1 MKIGIS
7 FLIVLFAGLT
17 FGPELSGQACPGCL
31 VNNSCYVPGGG
42 LCPDS
47 LPAATVAQSYSQDV
61 TFYVPT
67 QIDAGPF
74 SGGLLGIVDL
84 LQMRIDA
91 ISGLPFGL
99 SWSCNMNSNN
109 CTYFPSSN
117 DTLGC
122 VKICGVPVGNP
133 GVYAV
138 TIFVTATVDAGIL
151 GAQQAQTSFPNV
163 LVLLP
168 DTASNLG
175 FSMAPSIGCAPLT
188 VNFINNFPSNGYMPV
203 SGQTQ
208 GFLYNWDFGNGLQS
222 NIENPPAVTFFAPGQ
237 YPINYTATV
246 DTFGFQLSNVT
257 VTAVNC
263 TDFGSSPDVYIKI
276 FDGSNTEIFN
286 NESNQTTSLP
296 FNVPLSINA
305 TNPPYRLEVWDDD
318 SGFLGTADDNCYDDT
333 ENPHPAVFM
342 NLPPVGALGATTQY
356 FISGNTPLAFNYTY
370 TKNVFQ
376 VQVSDTVTVFP
387 VPPVQSLVLQPG
399 SSVCSPDSVQMRVN
413 SGFGYEWFYNDTMLL
428 AGALTEV
435 AYARQTGNYKVR
447 VYDLNTG
454 CYSFSHDTLIAVALG
469 IPSSFAVLQNPPG
482 TLNSS
487 ISGFYSFQWIFQS
500 GSSWVAI
507 PAPQGQQSNYVPP
520 IGGYY
525 GLIATNPEGC
535 SDTAFFNY
543 NGTSMESLEA
553 RLLLYP
559 NPAKEGINIRVDG
572 AALILVRILDFS
584 GRILWEQEWTTGVFE
599 LDVPLFGWQSGYY
612 LAVVEGSMGRR
623 ALPFLKID

>member
-1 MKIGIS
+1 MKIVYS
-7 FLIVLFAGLT
+7 FLVFLFAGLL
-17 FGPELSGQACPGCL
+17 FGPELAGQACPGCV
-31 VNNSCYVPGGG
+31 VNNTCYVPGGG

-47 LPAATVAQSYSQDV
+47 LPAATVAQAYSQDV
-61 TFYVPT
+61 TFYLPK
-67 QIDAGPF
+67 QIDAAPF

-84 LQMRIDA
+84 LQLRIDA

-99 SWSCNMNSNN
+99 NWSCNMNSNN

-122 VKICGVPVGNP
+122 VKICGTPVGNP

-138 TIFVTATVDAGIL
+138 TIYVTATVDAGIL

-168 DTASNLG
+168 DTTSNLG
-175 FSMAPSIGCAPLT
+175 FSMAPGIGCAPLT
-188 VNFINNFPSNGYMPV
+188 VTFINNFPSNGYVPIP
-203 SGQTQ
+203 GQTQ

-222 NIENPPAVTFFAPGQ
+222 NIETPPAVTYYAPGQ
-237 YPINYTATV
+237 YPVQYTATV
-246 DTFGFQLSNVT
+246 DTFGFQLTNVT

-263 TDFGSSPDVYIKI
+263 TDFGSGADVYIKI

-286 NESNQTTSLP
+286 NESQQTTSLP
-296 FNVPLSINA
+296 FSVPLSINA

-318 SGFLGTADDNCYDDT
+318 SGFLGTADDNCYDNT

-342 NLPPVGALGATTQY
+342 NLPQVSALGATTQY
-356 FISGNTPLAFNYTY
+356 FTSGNTPLAFNYTY

-399 SSVCSPDSVQMRVN
+399 SSVCSPDSIQMRV
-413 SGFGYEWFYNDTMLL
+413 SPGYGYEWFYNDTMLL
-428 AGALTEV
+428 AGAITEV
-435 AYARQTGNYKVR
+435 AFAKQTGNYKVR
-447 VYDLNTG
+447 VFDLNTG
-454 CYSFSHDTLIAVALG
+454 CYSFSHDTLITVAPG
-469 IPSSFAVLQNPPG
+469 IPSNFAVLQNPPG

-500 GSSWVAI
+500 GSNWVAI
-507 PAPQGQQSNYVPP
+507 PAPQGQQSTYNPP
-520 IGGYY
+520 IAGYY
-525 GLIATNPEGC
+525 GLIAVNPEGC

-543 NGTSMESLEA
+543 NGTSIEA
-553 RLLLYP
+553 LDARVSLYP
-559 NPAKEGINIRVDG
+559 NPATEGIHIRIDG
-572 AALILVRILDFS
+572 SDVNRVRVLDFS
-584 GRILWEQEWTTGVFE
+584 GRILWEQEWLAGISQ
-599 LDVPLFGWQSGYY
+599 LDIPLLGWQSGYY
-612 LAVVEGSMGRR
+612 VAVVEGAVGRR
-623 ALPFLKID
+623 ALPFVKVD

>member
-1 MKIGIS
+1 MKNTVA
-7 FLIVLFAGLT
+7 FLCLLLLGGLAH
-17 FGPELSGQACPGCL
+17 LDVAAQSCPGCA
-31 VNNSCYVPGGG
+31 VNPSCYVPGGG

-47 LPAATVAQSYSQDV
+47 LPAATVAQAYSQDV
-61 TFYVPT
+61 TFYLPR

-74 SGGLLGIVDL
+74 SGGLLGVVDL
-84 LQMRIDA
+84 LQLRIDA

-99 SWSCNMNSNN
+99 NWSCNMNSNN

-122 VKICGVPVGNP
+122 VRICGTPVGNP

-168 DTASNLG
+168 DTTSNLG
-175 FSMAPSIGCAPLT
+175 FSMAPGIGCAPLT
-188 VNFINNFPSNGYMPV
+188 VNFINNFPSNSYVPV
-203 SGQTQ
+203 PGQTQ

-237 YPINYTATV
+237 YPVNYTATV
-246 DTFGFQLSNVT
+246 DTFGFQLTNVT

-263 TDFGSSPDVYIKI
+263 TDFGSSANVYIKI

-333 ENPHPAVFM
+333 ENPHPPVFM
-342 NLPPVGALGATTQY
+342 NLPPVNALGATTQY
-356 FISGNTPLAFNYTY
+356 FTSGNTPLAFNYTY
-370 TKNVFQ
+370 TKNTFQ

-387 VPPVQSLVLQPG
+387 VPPVQSLVLSPG
-399 SSVCSPDSVQMRVN
+399 DQVCSPDSIEMRV
-413 SGFGYEWFYNDTMLL
+413 SPGFGYEWFMNDTMLL
-428 AGALTEV
+428 AGAITEQ
-435 AYARQTGNYKVR
+435 AFAKQTGSYKVR

-454 CYSFSHDTLIAVALG
+454 CYSFSHDTLITVAPG
-469 IPSSFAVLQNPPG
+469 IPGNFAILQNPPG

-500 GSSWVAI
+500 GTAWLPI
-507 PAPQGQQSNYVPP
+507 PAPQGQQSTYIPP
-520 IGGYY
+520 IGGFY

-535 SDTAFFNY
+535 TDTAFFNF
-543 NGTSMESLEA
+543 NGTSFEVFESSVQ
-553 RLLLYP
+553 LYP
-559 NPAKEGINIRVDG
+559 NPAKNQINIHVEG
-572 AALILVRILDFS
+572 SEILKLSILDFA
-584 GRILWEQEWTTGVFE
+584 GRIISEQSWTEGQSNIE
-599 LDVPLFGWQSGYY
+599 LSLIGWQSGYY
-612 LAVVEGSMGRR
+612 FALVEGPLGRR
-623 ALPFLKID
+623 ALPFIKIE